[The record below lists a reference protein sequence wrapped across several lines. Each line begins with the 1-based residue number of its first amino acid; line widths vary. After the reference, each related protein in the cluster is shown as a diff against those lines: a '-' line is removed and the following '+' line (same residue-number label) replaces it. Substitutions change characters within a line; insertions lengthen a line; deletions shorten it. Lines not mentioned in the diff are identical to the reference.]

1 MISKKIFSE
10 FVGTLSLLM
19 VIVGSGIMG
28 ENLSNGNAGIALLAN
43 SIATGAGL
51 FVLITLL
58 INISGAHFNPVV
70 SFVSWANKEIEFFQL
85 LQYWI
90 GQFSG
95 AILGVYLA
103 HYIFDISI
111 IQTSTKFRGGIN
123 LWMSEVVGTLILLS
137 VIKIGSQNKDKIAIL
152 VALTI
157 TAGYWFTASTF
168 FVNPAVTVARS
179 LTNTFAGIQPSN
191 IIAFISAQV
200 FATILF
206 LFISKKIKYI

>member
-1 MISKKIFSE
+1 MISKKFFSE
-10 FVGTLSLLM
+10 FVGTLFLLM

-111 IQTSTKFRGGIN
+111 IQTSTN

-179 LTNTFAGIQPSN
+179 LTNTFSGIEPSN
-191 IIAFISAQV
+191 IITFISAQV